1 MNTIHCSAM
10 RRGQHLLLDGEL
22 VVVVDTELRNPGNL
36 PSKFRLW
43 FRSVR
48 TGFTHDRRLHPD
60 DRVELAVLVTLPVT
74 YLYPD
79 GDRFVFLDPDTFDQP
94 EVPRPLV
101 EGILGL
107 LKPGDPAT
115 LTLHDGRAVRVEL
128 PPLVTLVVMESE
140 PGVRSGTAE
149 SSYKKAVLETGFA
162 VKVPQFIDAGDAIL
176 VDTRTGE
183 YAGRGATGV
192 P

>member
-1 MNTIHCSAM
+1 MNTILCSAL
-10 RRGQHLLLDGEL
+10 RRGQHLLLDGDL
-22 VVVVDTELRNPGNL
+22 VVVVDTELRTPGNL
-36 PSKFRLW
+36 PSKLRV
-43 FRSVR
+43 RVKSVA

-60 DRVELAVLVTLPVT
+60 DRVELAVLVARPVT
-74 YLYPD
+74 YLYPA
-79 GDRFVFLDPDTFDQP
+79 GDRIVFLDPETFDQP

-101 EGILGL
+101 EGVLGL

-115 LTLHDGRAVRVEL
+115 LTFHDDRPVRVEL
-128 PPLVTLVVMESE
+128 PPLVTLVVMEAE

-149 SSYKKAVLETGFA
+149 SSYKKAVLKTGRA

-183 YAGRGATGV
+183 YAGRGPAV